1 MIQTPVKMQ
10 HVAADGNE
18 LQEGHL
24 VVDDFDSRCDRLY
37 PRARVLIYLIL
48 TQISLVQ
55 VKYR

>member
-1 MIQTPVKMQ
+1 MQ
-10 HVAADGNE
+10 HVAADGNG